1 MRRIRPLGLDHV
13 FAILVV
19 ALLLTGCGAVGVV
32 KTAANVTYK
41 ATKTTV
47 KAAGT
52 AAKWTYN
59 GARKVTAKV
68 TGSDDEAYEDS
79 TSDYEDSDSDYVDA
93 DDTSDHTASTSSI
106 RLPEVVKRP

>member
-1 MRRIRPLGLDHV
+1 M
-13 FAILVV
+13 A
-19 ALLLTGCGAVGVV
+19 

-59 GARKVTAKV
+59 GARKVARKV
-68 TGSDDEAYEDS
+68 TGSDDEAP
-79 TSDYEDSDSDYVDA
+79 EDSDTDYGDA
-93 DDTSDHTASTSSI
+93 DDPSDYTASTTSI
-106 RLPEVVKRP
+106 RLPEVAKHP

>member
-1 MRRIRPLGLDHV
+1 MRRHRLFGLDH
-13 FAILVV
+13 FAVILVV
-19 ALLLTGCGAVGVV
+19 ALLLTGCGAVGVM
-32 KTAANVTYK
+32 KTAGNITYK

-59 GARKVTAKV
+59 GARKVALKV

-79 TSDYEDSDSDYVDA
+79 GSDYEDSDSDYADA
-93 DDTSDHTASTSSI
+93 DDTSDHTASTTSI
-106 RLPEVVKRP
+106 RLPEVVKHP